1 MAKSN
6 VIKCILAA
14 DGHSNVVLPTPSDI
28 QFGKERICKEQRAM
42 DGTMIID
49 MIAVKDSYELIW
61 DIMDSSNL
69 VEIKNLLEN
78 KGYTFFKIQI
88 EMKLNDIIA
97 AKDSNI
103 SEESNIANMSKTVYL
118 SDFTYAPYFIDG
130 GFVWKDVHIK
140 LVEK

>member
-1 MAKSN
+1 MSNSN

-14 DGHSNVVLPTPSDI
+14 EGHGNVVLPTPSDI

-78 KGYTFFKIQI
+78 KGYTFFQINI

-97 AKDSNI
+97 AKQS
-103 SEESNIANMSKTVYL
+103 SEASESKTANMTKTVYL

-130 GFVWKDVHIK
+130 GFVWKDIHIK

>member
-1 MAKSN
+1 MYKS
-6 VIKCILAA
+6 IKCNLIAGG
-14 DGHSNVVLPTPSDI
+14 DQVFLPTPSDI

-49 MIAVKDSYELIW
+49 MIAVKDSFELIW

-69 VEIKNLLEN
+69 DEIKELLEN
-78 KGYTFFKIQI
+78 KGHTFFQI
-88 EMKLNDIIA
+88 NIKMELNDVIA
-97 AKDSNI
+97 GKGSTVL
-103 SEESNIANMSKTVYL
+103 SESKLANMAKTVYL
-118 SDFTYAPYFIDG
+118 SDFTYAPYFIEG

>member
-1 MAKSN
+1 MSNSN

-14 DGHSNVVLPTPSDI
+14 EGHGNVVLPTPSDI

-78 KGYTFFKIQI
+78 KGYTFFQINI
-88 EMKLNDIIA
+88 EMKFNDIIA
-97 AKDSNI
+97 AKQSR
-103 SEESNIANMSKTVYL
+103 ETANMSKTVYL

>member
-78 KGYTFFKIQI
+78 KGYTF
-88 EMKLNDIIA
+88 LNDIIA
-97 AKDSNI
+97 AKGSNI